1 VTYPRTGKEWR
12 EAARR
17 ALPRFV
23 FEYVDGASEDELS
36 LRNNRTAFEALT
48 LRPRILSDTRRVD
61 PSLTLLGQR
70 WAQPFAV
77 APTGLNGLIRPGG
90 DIALARAAARIG
102 VPFILSTASN
112 ERLEAVRAAVP
123 DANLWLQ
130 LYVLEDPGITEQLLQ
145 RARAAG
151 IDTLVLTVDVP
162 VSGLRERDVRN
173 GFTLPW
179 RVTPRLVMDLATHP
193 RWALR
198 QALTGQPSFVN
209 LVASPDAALG
219 PQAQAAL
226 LTRAMNRGLNWSWL
240 ARLRTEWAGKLALKG
255 LLHPHDARLAV
266 DSGIDALIVSNHGG
280 RQLDGAVAPLA
291 VLPEIV
297 DAVAG
302 RIPVVLDG
310 GVRRGVDIVKALS
323 LGAAAVLIGRP
334 ILYGLAA
341 QGEAG
346 AVHVLEGLRSELER
360 CMILMGADAVAAVG
374 RSNFQRRV

>member
-1 VTYPRTGKEWR
+1 VM
-12 EAARR
+12 
-17 ALPRFV
+17 
-23 FEYVDGASEDELS
+23 
-36 LRNNRTAFEALT
+36 
-48 LRPRILSDTRRVD
+48 
-61 PSLTLLGQR
+61 
-70 WAQPFAV
+70 
-77 APTGLNGLIRPGG
+77 
-90 DIALARAAARIG
+90 
-102 VPFILSTASN
+102 
-112 ERLEAVRAAVP
+112 
-123 DANLWLQ
+123 
-130 LYVLEDPGITEQLLQ
+130 EDPGITEQLLQ

-151 IDTLVLTVDVP
+151 IDTLALTVDVP

-173 GFTLPW
+173 GFKLPW

-198 QALTGQPSFVN
+198 QALAGQPSFVN
-209 LVASPDAALG
+209 LVASPDAALS

-226 LTRAMNRGLNWSWL
+226 LTRAMSRGLDWSWL
-240 ARLRTEWAGKLALKG
+240 ARLRTEWAGKLVLKG

-280 RQLDGAVAPLA
+280 RQLDGAIAPLA

-302 RIPVVLDG
+302 RIPVVLDSG
-310 GVRRGVDIVKALS
+310 IRRGVDIVKALS
-323 LGAAAVLIGRP
+323 LGAVAVLIGRP

-341 QGEAG
+341 QGEVG